1 MTPSLLR
8 SLAVAWLGLAGVLVA
23 PQVVAQD
30 VARVCSSIIDANER
44 LACYDRTFP
53 PIAGAGTVADPGQLE
68 ARRKLA
74 EEEFGLNP
82 RQLFDRKPEA
92 LQQIDPSRVQGKVK
106 SIVERGDGQRV
117 VTLDNGQVW
126 LLTEVTSRGRLAMGD
141 AVTIRDAALG
151 TYMLLTPKRVP
162 LRAKRLR

>member
-1 MTPSLLR
+1 MNVSVFRPLALALL
-8 SLAVAWLGLAGVLVA
+8 ALVGA
-23 PQVVAQD
+23 TAAHQAAAQGTAHACAAI
-30 VARVCSSIIDANER
+30 VDANER

-53 PIAGAGTVADPGQLE
+53 PIAGAGTVASQAQLE

-82 RQLFDRKPEA
+82 RQIFDRKPEA
-92 LQQIDPSRVQGKVK
+92 LQQVDPDRVQGTVK
-106 SIVERGDGQRV
+106 SIVERADGQRV
-117 VTLDNGQVW
+117 VTLENDQVW
-126 LLTEVTSRGRLAMGD
+126 LLTEVTSRGRLAAGD
-141 AVTIRDAALG
+141 AVTIRDAAMG

>member
-1 MTPSLLR
+1 MTHPVFR
-8 SLAVAWLGLAGVLVA
+8 PLAVGLLVLTGLVA
-23 PQVVAQD
+23 APQTRAQGT
-30 VARVCSSIIDANER
+30 AHSCAAIADANER
-44 LACYDRTFP
+44 LACYDRAFP
-53 PIAGAGTVADPGQLE
+53 PVTGAGTVASQEQLE

-92 LQQIDPSRVQGKVK
+92 LQQIDPDKVQGTVK
-106 SIVERGDGQRV
+106 SVVERADGQRV
-117 VTLDNGQVW
+117 VTLENDQVW
-126 LLTEVTSRGRLAMGD
+126 LLTEVTSRGRLASGD
-141 AVTIRDAALG
+141 IVTIRDAAMG